1 MKVTLK
7 ACRYAV
13 LTALVNGLLALALML
28 LVEFTLSGNLVV
40 TGPYLI
46 AGLLV
51 ALVIFIAQ
59 FWRQLR
65 LCRCSESGQKEKA

>member
-7 ACRYAV
+7 ACRQAV
-13 LTALVNGLLALALML
+13 LTALINGLLALALML

-65 LCRCSESGQKEKA
+65 LCRCSDAGQQEKA

>member
-40 TGPYLI
+40 TGPYLM

-65 LCRCSESGQKEKA
+65 LCRYSDAGQQEKA

>member
-1 MKVTLK
+1 MRITLK
-7 ACRYAV
+7 ACRYAI
-13 LTALVNGLLALALML
+13 LTALINGFLALALML
-28 LVEFTLSGNLVV
+28 LVEFALSGNLVV
-40 TGPYLI
+40 TGPYLM

-65 LCRCSESGQKEKA
+65 LGRCESREQV

>member
-40 TGPYLI
+40 TGPYLM

-65 LCRCSESGQKEKA
+65 LCRCSDAGQQEKA